1 MELNELA
8 ESGWNSYNAIM
19 RLSLTLSVLGVV
31 IEMGMGSLVAAEP
44 LLSQREAVAE
54 VFGKATVTATRL
66 VKSERSKVDPF
77 VWLVFAEDLHRKEN
91 LVKVRLDRQPG
102 KEGWQVTSG
111 GAGELLQRVPP
122 MRLDWAKVKVG
133 PAEARLTAEQGAKLA
148 KATFEQVE
156 FQLATQ
162 PTTGVPE
169 WGLTLF
175 DAQGVEVGFVVV
187 SAETGAVIH
196 QDFGVVA
203 PPPVAGGQRE
213 KSGQAIESGED
224 AAKAVKQGARKAWD
238 WTEKAGRETGGFFKE
253 LFR

>member
-1 MELNELA
+1 MK
-8 ESGWNSYNAIM
+8 
-19 RLSLTLSVLGVV
+19 LSLTFAVLGIV
-31 IEMGMGSLVAAEP
+31 IEMGAACLVGAEP
-44 LLSQREAVAE
+44 LLAQREALALA
-54 VFGKATVTATRL
+54 FGKATVTGTRL
-66 VKSERSKVDPF
+66 VKGERSKGDPL
-77 VWLVFAEDLHRKEN
+77 VWLVFAEDMHRRDD
-91 LVKVRLDRQPG
+91 LVKLRLDRQAG
-102 KEGWQVTSG
+102 REGWQVASV

-133 PAEARLTAEQGAKLA
+133 PAEARLTAEQGARLA
-148 KATFEQVE
+148 KAAFDQVE

-162 PTTGVPE
+162 PTTGLPE

-175 DAQGVEVGFVVV
+175 DVQGVEVGFVVL

-203 PPPVAGGQRE
+203 PPVAGGRRA
-213 KSGQAIESGED
+213 KSGPEIESGEE
-224 AAKAVKQGARKAWD
+224 AARVVKRGARKAWD